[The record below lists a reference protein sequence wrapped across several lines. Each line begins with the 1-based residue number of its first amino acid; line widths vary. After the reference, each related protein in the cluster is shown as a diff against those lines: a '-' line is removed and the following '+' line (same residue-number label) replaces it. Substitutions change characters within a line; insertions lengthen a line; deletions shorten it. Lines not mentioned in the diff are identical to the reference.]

1 MDCLVAVAT
10 KIWSSDSKVNAT
22 QIFDEEKRERK
33 N

>member
-1 MDCLVAVAT
+1 MDCLVAGTT

-22 QIFDEEKRERK
+22 QIFDEEKREWK